1 MCILATVYVSVFFF
15 FFWFRTGE
23 LILVNC
29 QVVIYSPARTASQQG
44 SGKVGRWKINF
55 LSTQKYASCSA
66 FFAPFLLSLN

>member
-66 FFAPFLLSLN
+66 FFYPFLLSLN